1 PMIARMGA
9 ICDVYD
15 ALTSNRSY
23 KTASSP
29 AEALTIM
36 YASTGHFD
44 RELLQAF
51 ALSIDGAVP
60 AQAQSMADC
69 PDQETIV
76 TSPAMPA

>member
-1 PMIARMGA
+1 
-9 ICDVYD
+9 
-15 ALTSNRSY
+15 
-23 KTASSP
+23 
-29 AEALTIM
+29 M

-76 TSPAMPA
+76 TSPAMPG